1 MFSRLATAFSNAVDA
16 LAPPLP
22 LHEEFLWHWTAIMK
36 FYTDRNSNSKKP
48 IELTGLAGRLE
59 EMSKILEQEEA
70 ELGSDNMGPCMEYF
84 LQHKMLEQMSA
95 LSRADTPPGIKKCV
109 LVFTTRLLSNSKQ
122 VLLPQMGIYTAVQ
135 KLIGLC
141 GEVLAAPTERE
152 EAGFLNVICQKI
164 RADPSILTCF
174 LPRVLEERH
183 CTSIVNGKQPDGG
196 CGDTSAVSFPLLRAC
211 LTLMESADSD
221 VSTLAAE
228 CLILCM
234 SNLGDDVARYVI
246 AKSNM
251 CSSVVHHLVKLYCAI
266 PRTLKAADI
275 DEAVTSWCADTV
287 ASCGSTDH
295 QVIAPGK
302 RKLLCFFKWLGFTD
316 TLVELSNALIGA
328 ELGKTF
334 LDEFLQGPLLDDFTK
349 AESEE
354 SFLFITSLVTT
365 CLRNLNSKDLVV
377 IVGSF
382 LLGDQKGSRASPK
395 DMLLE
400 RGRDPNASPQLVL
413 ATLQAFEELL
423 QRPSKEI
430 LDILLLSH
438 LVGRNYQNDFAAE
451 VFDFSDD
458 DEEGLCNR
466 AGKANMSDFE
476 ISPGSSPVS
485 RTFAPAQI
493 HRILNCFLMLLPD
506 EIKSC
511 EETDSG
517 YDAYISD
524 AHRQYQDMLAVTDG
538 WEWPSEPVREEQ
550 PSAEDDQSSDSQ
562 PEADSLHRSFYEGPF
577 LSMLLD
583 RIENMHRQ
591 PYDVNLLVTSLISRL
606 ALFAHPNLHEYLLN
620 PLLPLVP
627 GARSLFSALL
637 KVVEEIQVAVHG
649 MENLKRKLMLTR
661 NALLND
667 SGDDCTLGEESGV
680 LEAIIVLE
688 EFCKEL
694 AAVAFVKY
702 HAAA

>member
-59 EMSKILEQEEA
+59 EMSKILEQEES
-70 ELGSDNMGPCMEYF
+70 ELGTENMGPCMEHF

-122 VLLPQMGIYTAVQ
+122 GLLPQMGIYTAVK

-152 EAGFLNVICQKI
+152 EAEFLNIICQKI

-174 LPRVLEERH
+174 LPTGLEDSQ
-183 CTSIVNGKQPDGG
+183 CVAVANGREPSGG
-196 CGDTSAVSFPLLRAC
+196 CGDMSAMSFPLLRAC
-211 LTLMESADSD
+211 LTLIESADSD

-228 CLILCM
+228 CLILCT
-234 SNLGDDVARYVI
+234 SNLNDDVARYVI

-251 CSSVVHHLVKLYCAI
+251 CASVVHHLVKLYCAI
-266 PRTLKAADI
+266 PHTLKAADI
-275 DEAVTSWCADTV
+275 DEAVSSWSADGATS
-287 ASCGSTDH
+287 SILSDH
-295 QVIAPGK
+295 QVLASGK

-316 TLVELSNALIGA
+316 TLVELSHALIGA

-334 LDEFLQGPLLDDFTK
+334 LEDFLLGPLHDDFTK

-354 SFLFITSLVTT
+354 SFLFIASLVTT
-365 CLRNLNSKDLVV
+365 CLRNLSSKDLVASF
-377 IVGSF
+377 GTF
-382 LLGDQKGSRASPK
+382 LLGEQKGASPK

-400 RGRDPNASPQLVL
+400 RGRDPNASPQLVMT
-413 ATLQAFEELL
+413 TLQAFEELL

-430 LDILLLSH
+430 LDILLL
-438 LVGRNYQNDFAAE
+438 NYLTTRGYQSDAAADA
-451 VFDFSDD
+451 FDFSDD
-458 DEEGLCNR
+458 DQEGSYNR

-476 ISPGSSPVS
+476 VSPGSSPVS

-524 AHRQYQDMLAVTDG
+524 AHRQHQEMLTVTEA

-550 PSAEDDQSSDSQ
+550 AGAEDDQSSDSQ
-562 PEADSLHRSFYEGPF
+562 PEADSVHHRGFYEGPF

-583 RIENMHRQ
+583 RMENMHRQ
-591 PYDVNLLVTSLISRL
+591 PYDVNLLVTSLVSRL

-620 PLLPLVP
+620 PLLPLAP
-627 GARSLFSALL
+627 GARSLFSSLVR
-637 KVVEEIQVAVHG
+637 VVEEIQVAVHG

-667 SGDDCTLGEESGV
+667 SGDDSALGTESGV